1 MNSVPHNSCKFNTFI
16 QVGYFFTL
24 LTNKKKLN
32 AKKIKIVISITFSH
46 DNTLLETESVDANMR
61 LAKKEANRKI
71 VSLLKVQR

>member
-1 MNSVPHNSCKFNTFI
+1 MNSVPHNSCKFKTII

-32 AKKIKIVISITFSH
+32 ANKIKIVISITFSH